1 VGRRDVLAL
10 VAQRDT
16 LKRHYAL
23 ALALIALGT
32 PARADEPPV
41 YRNTLLGIS
50 ATAVTLEGGATLRRS
65 PTLGARDFTRALGHT
80 VYLQIDENGTVT
92 TLALAQPRHT
102 QLVPFTD
109 LPQATFAIAAR
120 STAQQAA
127 DRIALRIVV
136 AVPPRTP
143 SGDDVYLSTDRTG
156 FAAAELRMNRIDPLH
171 WAIDVPIARGS
182 TLIYRFT
189 RGSSANGE
197 RDAAGGGVRAHTVL
211 ADAPKSTHDTVASWA
226 DVP

>member
-1 VGRRDVLAL
+1 MKRIGALAFAL
-10 VAQRDT
+10 VAF
-16 LKRHYAL
+16 
-23 ALALIALGT
+23 GT
-32 PARADEPPV
+32 SARADEPQV
-41 YRNTLLGIS
+41 YRSTLLGIS
-50 ATAVTLEGGATLRRS
+50 TTAITLEGGATLRRS
-65 PTLGARDFTRALGHT
+65 PALGARDFTRALGHT
-80 VYLQIDENGTVT
+80 VYVQLDDDGTVT
-92 TLALAQPRHT
+92 ALALVLPRHA
-102 QLVPFTD
+102 QLLPLAD

-120 STAQQAA
+120 SAAQQAA
-127 DRIALRIVV
+127 DHITLTIVV

-182 TLIYRFT
+182 TLVYRFT

-197 RDAAGGGVRAHTVL
+197 RDAAGGGVHAHLVL
-211 ADAPKSTHDTVASWA
+211 ADAPKRTKDNVASWA